1 MIEIL
6 IVKALVLDTLGETM
20 AAQESLASAL
30 ALAEPRR
37 YTRIFLD
44 EGETMG
50 RLLYSSIQRGG
61 ATSAYAGRLLAQYSQ
76 SKIDISSKIPTPAGN
91 LIEPLTPRE
100 IEVLALI
107 ADGLTNQEIGRDL
120 SISLGTVKRHTA
132 NINGKLDAH
141 TRTQAVAVA
150 RSLNILD

>member
-1 MIEIL
+1 MEGSDQDWQIRCRLIYVRVLLALSKTHNEMHNFPDLTVVVPVLDDLQETYGAHGWIDRVIEIL

-76 SKIDISSKIPTPAGN
+76 SKIGTSS
-91 LIEPLTPRE
+91 
-100 IEVLALI
+100 
-107 ADGLTNQEIGRDL
+107 
-120 SISLGTVKRHTA
+120 
-132 NINGKLDAH
+132 
-141 TRTQAVAVA
+141 
-150 RSLNILD
+150 